1 MAKKIKGPQLIIAN
15 RLDDGRVVF
24 MTENGNWTAD
34 VARAAIADTPEGVEA
49 LEAKASISEKN
60 NLVVDPAA
68 IPATAE
74 NGTYPAHMK
83 QAMQAKGPSVRPD
96 LGYQVSHTWEDTA
109 QEGN

>member
-24 MTENGNWTAD
+24 MTPDGNWTAD
-34 VARAAIADTPEGVEA
+34 VARAAVADTPEGVEE

-60 NLVVDPAA
+60 NLVVDPQAV
-68 IPATAE
+68 PAE
-74 NGTYPAHMK
+74 DQNGAFPAHMK

-96 LGYQVSHTWEDTA
+96 LGYQVSHTWETNA
-109 QEGN
+109 SEGN

>member
-34 VARAAIADTPEGVEA
+34 VARAAVADTPEGVEA
-49 LEAKASISEKN
+49 LEAQASTSEKS
-60 NLVVDPAA
+60 NLVVDPQAVPAETGDAA
-68 IPATAE
+68 F
-74 NGTYPAHMK
+74 PAHMK

-96 LGYQVSHTWEDTA
+96 LGYQVSKTWETDV
-109 QEGN
+109 QEGM

>member
-34 VARAAIADTPEGVEA
+34 ASRAAIADTPEGVEN
-49 LEAKASISEKN
+49 LETKASISEKN
-60 NLVVDPAA
+60 NLVVDPTAV
-68 IPATAE
+68 PASAD
-74 NGTYPAHMK
+74 NGAFPAHMK

-96 LGYQVSHTWEDTA
+96 LGYQVSHTWESDEK
-109 QEGN
+109 EGN